1 MSYINESCGCDGGN
15 NYNSQVN
22 NSPILSGSQ
31 EAAFSPQNGNFSFL
45 DGSDNILGNSKNN
58 FSNNDDS
65 KENYSLDDLIS
76 MSNENNKPVS
86 ENKFSNNNI
95 QQMNNQNQHNF
106 NIGNTNTLG
115 NSNAYNNDININQA
129 LNNIPNLNSR
139 TGNAMPDT
147 GMMRNNMPS
156 NVNPELQ
163 AVMNKIAAANQLN
176 ALNKISEPKDV
187 QTSNSSETSWRFI
200 VKNFNIVLVI
210 VIALAWSDVAKFYI
224 NRSIKFGGGNHKYY
238 IYYAAIASVVLYGT
252 SKYVHYLE

>member
-1 MSYINESCGCDGGN
+1 MSYINESCGCEGGN

-31 EAAFSPQNGNFSFL
+31 ESAFSPQNGNFSFL
-45 DGSDNILGNSKNN
+45 DNGDDILGASKNN
-58 FSNNDDS
+58 FSTDDNN
-65 KENYSLDDLIS
+65 KQNFSLDDLIT
-76 MSNENNKPVS
+76 MSNENNKPVN

-106 NIGNTNTLG
+106 NLGNTNT
-115 NSNAYNNDININQA
+115 NAYNNDININQA

-139 TGNAMPDT
+139 TGNAIPDT
-147 GMMRNNMPS
+147 GMMRNNMPT

-176 ALNKISEPKDV
+176 ALNKATEVKSVTE
-187 QTSNSSETSWRFI
+187 SNSSESSWRFI

-238 IYYAAIASVVLYGT
+238 IYYAVIASVVLYGT